1 MDIQKLNLNPIRA
14 KGDIQTLVCVPN
26 AQWIQTMPECATLEQ
41 RKAYWGPCKE
51 TGGSCLRN
59 NKLPKGSQR
68 SPFLGKVR
76 EGVVN
81 CCKCL
86 LVRSCFLRSGHGQV
100 IRCCQYPSNTC
111 YSLFWQEKARSPGTT
126 VTLQGPILAERRQI
140 SAGGSLRAGSPDLA
154 QLHEGARNPGPN
166 WPSGSSGH
174 PDAKGW
180 STDCVL
186 HRGCCDWVTEVG
198 TGKRF
203 TATSGPGPGRGKP
216 WRGLWSHV
224 GHSPSLFHGT
234 HSSILGFP

>member
-1 MDIQKLNLNPIRA
+1 MDIQKLNLNPVRA

-59 NKLPKGSQR
+59 PKLPKGSQR

-100 IRCCQYPSNTC
+100 TRCCQYPSNTC

-154 QLHEGARNPGPN
+154 QPSSMREPGTQDPTGSQAPLATQMPRAGAQTAFCTEAAATGLQKWGQVRGSPPPQGLGRDGGSLGEG
-166 WPSGSSGH
+166 SG
-174 PDAKGW
+174 AM
-180 STDCVL
+180 
-186 HRGCCDWVTEVG
+186 
-198 TGKRF
+198 
-203 TATSGPGPGRGKP
+203 
-216 WRGLWSHV
+216 
-224 GHSPSLFHGT
+224 
-234 HSSILGFP
+234 